1 MKCKSS
7 IKAVTKNHME
17 MLHQQ
22 HNFSH
27 AHKPRCHQPV
37 HGTSKW
43 TPYTQQSNL
52 LLRYLFQIKATFSDA
67 TIYKGERFK
76 KESVCHL
83 RTHFKPTETF
93 QYTFYTTCHPPW
105 PKKGF
110 VKGKLLWL
118 PRANSSIEKFKENFR
133 CLKRLVKRG
142 YLENFIDN
150 TLS

>member
-7 IKAVTKNHME
+7 IKALTKSHME

-22 HNFSH
+22 HNLSH

-52 LLRYLFQIKATFSDA
+52 LLRYLFQIEATFSDA
-67 TIYKGERFK
+67 TIYKGEWFK

-83 RTHFKPTETF
+83 RTHFKPTKTF
-93 QYTFYTTCHPPW
+93 QYTCYTTCHPPG
-105 PKKGF
+105 PKA
-110 VKGKLLWL
+110 LLKAKCYDSL
-118 PRANSSIEKFKENFR
+118 GLTLQKKN
-133 CLKRLVKRG
+133 LKRTL
-142 YLENFIDN
+142 DTSN
-150 TLS
+150 T

>member
-7 IKAVTKNHME
+7 IKALTKSHME

-22 HNFSH
+22 HNLSH

-43 TPYTQQSNL
+43 TPYTQHSNL
-52 LLRYLFQIKATFSDA
+52 LLRYLFQIEATFSDA

-93 QYTFYTTCHPPW
+93 QYTCYTTCHPPGS
-105 PKKGF
+105 KKGLN
-110 VKGKLLWL
+110 LLKAKCYDSL
-118 PRANSSIEKFKENFR
+118 GLTLQKKN
-133 CLKRLVKRG
+133 LKRTL
-142 YLENFIDN
+142 DTSN
-150 TLS
+150 T

>member
-7 IKAVTKNHME
+7 IKALTKSHME

-22 HNFSH
+22 HNLSH

-52 LLRYLFQIKATFSDA
+52 LLRYLFQIEATFSDA
-67 TIYKGERFK
+67 TIYKGERCK

-93 QYTFYTTCHPPW
+93 QYTCYTTCHPPG

-110 VKGKLLWL
+110 VKGKVLWL
-118 PRANSSIEKFKENFR
+118 PRANSSKEKFKENIR
-133 CLKRLVKRG
+133 HLKHLVKRG